1 MKASYSEYLI
11 FFFRKRSLLVLQRR
25 QSLFREVCKVCLTWC
40 EQHPL
45 EKATFSPAPACGARR
60 VPATCSPA
68 PPRSVAVKPLVP
80 QAPDARWS
88 PLLLTGS
95 SFHITVQVFLRGVCL
110 SEASLSAKQE
120 ESADWGRGAGGCR
133 GAGGAGGCRPPG
145 WGRREG
151 PRSLL
156 QARHTLVPFVTGL

>member
-1 MKASYSEYLI
+1 M
-11 FFFRKRSLLVLQRR
+11 LQRR

-133 GAGGAGGCRPPG
+133 GAPGVPGCRGCRGCRALPASRLGEARGTSLAPSGSSYPG
-145 WGRREG
+145 SICNG
-151 PRSLL
+151 
-156 QARHTLVPFVTGL
+156 TLVLL